1 MCRYASDTDA
11 TKLIKQINKLA
22 KAGLSVYWNILPGVT
37 PGCQFGYWNI
47 LAVIGCSDVAK

>member
-1 MCRYASDTDA
+1 VCRYASDTDA

-37 PGCQFGYWNI
+37 PGCHSRVSVW
-47 LAVIGCSDVAK
+47 LLEHTGCHRVF